1 MSWGIPD
8 VLLSDEV
15 REAFPFLLP
24 FGIIGLWRWS
34 LFFFRVVFWLCYRP
48 IRPKKKEPDGTPTN
62 RYKSSDVT
70 IIVPTIDNGEEFL
83 QAASYWMKN
92 APSEIIIV
100 TSSKMEE
107 QMRRTCQ
114 SLERDS
120 NNPIFRVLAVPKPNK
135 RMQMVA
141 GINAATTD
149 IVALS
154 DDDAIWTEH
163 FLEWCLAPFDD
174 SRIGGVGSK
183 QVMTPVDK
191 ERGET
196 FWEVIADFRL
206 TMRMIETSAS
216 TFVDGGMSC
225 ISGRTALYRREILAD
240 PVFQEAFVSETW
252 QGKYPL
258 HSGDDKFITRWLV
271 KNEWNMYMQN
281 HEDACLQTTFSK
293 YPIL

>member
-8 VLLSDEV
+8 VLVSNEV
-15 REAFPFLLP
+15 RQAFPFLLP

-48 IRPKKKEPDGTPTN
+48 IRPKKNDTDGRPAN

-83 QAASYWMKN
+83 QAAEYWKKN
-92 APSEIIIV
+92 SPREIIVV
-100 TSSKMEE
+100 TSTKMEE
-107 QMRRTCQ
+107 EMRRTCQ
-114 SLERDS
+114 SLQTTSDD
-120 NNPIFRVLAVPKPNK
+120 PAFRVLSVPKPNK
-135 RMQMVA
+135 RVQMVA
-141 GINAATTD
+141 GVNAATTD

-154 DDDAIWTEH
+154 DDDAIWTER
-163 FLEWCLAPFDD
+163 FLDWLLAPFDD
-174 SRIGGVGSK
+174 EKMGGVGSK
-183 QVMTPVDK
+183 QVMMPADK
-191 ERGET
+191 DQGVT

-240 PVFQEAFVSETW
+240 PVFQEAFVNETW
-252 QGKYPL
+252 QGKYAL

-271 KNEWNMYMQN
+271 KNEWNMQMQN
-281 HEDACLQTTFSK
+281 HKEACLQTTFSK
-293 YPIL
+293 